1 MHEARGSE
9 HSARSAECVQLVVFC
24 GFVGLR
30 GGWQLLTLFV
40 TCSYGLIFGVLHH
53 ASCVVDFISTFAILR
68 FHKASK
74 GQYCSISYAD
84 ISVGIS
90 YTLLQIRISP
100 IFFLTLDF
108 LSTFHFLRFCV
119 FAVHSRWQYCI
130 MLNADMFG
138 SGDSVN
144 ASARPQ
150 HRSFVRSF
158 VRPFVVKCGVELC
171 TNKVQYCVQT

>member
-1 MHEARGSE
+1 VER
-9 HSARSAECVQLVVFC
+9 VQLVVGVVFC

-40 TCSYGLIFGVLHH
+40 TCPYGLIFGVLHH

-68 FHKASK
+68 FHKSSK
-74 GQYCSISYAD
+74 GQYCSISYVD
-84 ISVGIS
+84 ISVGTFIHATADS
-90 YTLLQIRISP
+90 DLTISP

-158 VRPFVVKCGVELC
+158 VRSL
-171 TNKVQYCVQT
+171 